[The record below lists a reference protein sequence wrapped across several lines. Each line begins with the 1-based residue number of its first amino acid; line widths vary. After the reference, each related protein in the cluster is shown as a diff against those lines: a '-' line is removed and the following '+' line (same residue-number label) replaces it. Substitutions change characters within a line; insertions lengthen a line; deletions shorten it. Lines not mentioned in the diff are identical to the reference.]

1 MNAMTRTKLT
11 AEDILP
17 ISEFEAQR
25 KERQAELREHKT
37 HRRVDVGPFAS
48 FFFESWLTM
57 WWQIQEMLR
66 VEGGGDEQLADELEA
81 YAPLV
86 PAGRNL
92 SATMMLQIADPVRRA
107 RELSKLGG
115 IEETVS
121 LVIGG
126 EEVRGEAEDDLDRTT
141 ADGKA
146 SSVHFFLFPL
156 TDSQITALKSGDAE
170 VQVRIAHENYN
181 HIAVLTAEQKA
192 SLAADLV

>member
-1 MNAMTRTKLT
+1 MTIAMKTELT
-11 AEDILP
+11 AADIVDNAT
-17 ISEFEAQR
+17 FDAQR
-25 KERQAELREHKT
+25 KEKQAELRTHKT

-48 FFFESWLTM
+48 FFFESWFTM

-66 VEGGGDEQLADELEA
+66 VEGGGEEQLADELEA
-81 YAPLV
+81 YASLV
-86 PAGRNL
+86 PNGRNL
-92 SATMMLQIADPVRRA
+92 TATMMLQIADPVRRA

-115 IEETVS
+115 IEHAVV

-156 TDSQITALKSGDAE
+156 SDKQIAALKDGSAE
-170 VQVRIAHENYN
+170 VQLRITHDNYN
-181 HIAVLTAEQKA
+181 HIAILSDEQKKA
-192 SLAADLV
+192 LAADLA